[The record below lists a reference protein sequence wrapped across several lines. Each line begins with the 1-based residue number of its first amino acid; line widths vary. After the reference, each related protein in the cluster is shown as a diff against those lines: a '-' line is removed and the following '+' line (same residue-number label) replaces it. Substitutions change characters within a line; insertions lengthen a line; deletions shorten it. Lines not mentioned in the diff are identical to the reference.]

1 MIGSGNEGL
10 NVTWTGIDTSVTPDL
25 QGYQVLCDR
34 AGSLQVFANGTFGA
48 GFRTCPST
56 PIPDGVNSH
65 ILGLDPN
72 FTCSKM
78 LTQTASSWRI
88 KILQNDITYGVA
100 VVAVDN
106 SYNASAPT
114 VFYGEPQKTLSFY
127 DVYRNGDET
136 NTMPGGMPTPGGASG
151 GLCAVSGTR
160 SRSAGAAGLAA
171 IALVIGLALG
181 ARRRRRPRP

>member
-1 MIGSGNEGL
+1 M
-10 NVTWTGIDTSVTPDL
+10 
-25 QGYQVLCDR
+25 CDR
-34 AGSLQVFANGTFGA
+34 AGSLQVFADGTFGA
-48 GFRTCPST
+48 GFQTCPST
-56 PIPDGVNSH
+56 PIPDGLDGH

-78 LTQTASSWRI
+78 LTQTAGSWRI
-88 KILQNDITYGVA
+88 KVLQNDIFYGVA

-114 VFYGEPQKTLSFY
+114 VIYQKPQKTLSFY

-136 NTMPGGMPTPGGASG
+136 NTSPGAHCHDPGKAPGEPVRGGSG
-151 GLCAVSGTR
+151 NT
-160 SRSAGAAGLAA
+160 SRSAGAAGLGA
-171 IALVIGLALG
+171 IALATALALG